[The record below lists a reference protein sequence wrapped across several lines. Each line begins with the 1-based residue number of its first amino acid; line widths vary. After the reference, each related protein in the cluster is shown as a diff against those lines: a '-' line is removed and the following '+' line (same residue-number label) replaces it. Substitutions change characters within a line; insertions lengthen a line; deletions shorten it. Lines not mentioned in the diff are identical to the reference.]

1 MANKVDVEV
10 AGVLPV
16 NNTDFKVTI
25 TRDNKK
31 LGTLLISKGNAEWVP
46 SGNHVN
52 KYRLDWRKFAQL
64 MQEHGNL
71 VQVQR

>member
-31 LGTLLISKGNAEWVP
+31 G
-46 SGNHVN
+46 
-52 KYRLDWRKFAQL
+52 
-64 MQEHGNL
+64 
-71 VQVQR
+71 